1 MSGGV
6 AGGERPDPAATG
18 PAAAATAPGAA
29 AGAPAPAPASA
40 TGSGAA
46 PGPAA
51 APPPPM
57 DAQQVLDS
65 LRALRGAPR
74 DAAFWNRLAVCLTL
88 LCRARG
94 VVLLR
99 GRAGA
104 PWQVLG
110 ASAPADSLLAQQTAA
125 LLGELAP
132 RALAQGQAQLP
143 QANGDIV
150 AAVRLID
157 PDGPALALL
166 QIGARDRSGVNE
178 WLLRA
183 QLVADLPAS
192 PAQADPNLPA
202 LAGSSPQLVGLL
214 DLVAR
219 VMQEAEFGA
228 AALALVNLLAV
239 ETGCDQ
245 VVLGVHEPGGAR
257 VLAISHIDRFER
269 NAEHVQ
275 LLEAALDEAFDQG
288 RDLQYPPPGGAD
300 DGAVLLCHDRLARLS
315 GQAQLATLLLDG
327 GEPDALRLAVLLGR
341 RADALPAERLHQVSV
356 ALHLLRPWLAGQR
369 ERDLGWAARQ
379 WLRLRRQLHESLQPG
394 RSGRAWLAGGAA
406 LLLLAL
412 ALGRW
417 PYRIEASAELTTDSV
432 QVVSAPFD
440 GYLGQVQANLGDVV
454 TAGALLARLD
464 TRDLQ
469 LQADDLAAE
478 AQRYQ
483 TEADRTRALGQTA
496 ETQVALARAA
506 QAQARLE
513 RLRLQLSQARVTAPF
528 GGVVVEG
535 ERKELAGA
543 PVRQG
548 DKLFRL
554 ARVEGLY
561 AVVHVP
567 ERDMRE
573 LPAQARGQLR
583 LLSQPDRDIGFT
595 VEAVVP
601 MGQVHGTQGSQFALK
616 VRLDQAA
623 EPWWRPGMSGLAQV
637 EAGPRAILWIWTH
650 RLVDQ
655 LRLLLWW

>member
-1 MSGGV
+1 MSGGASSGTGPEAA
-6 AGGERPDPAATG
+6 AGGG
-18 PAAAATAPGAA
+18 PAAAAASTTVPTA
-29 AGAPAPAPASA
+29 A
-40 TGSGAA
+40 TTA
-46 PGPAA
+46 
-51 APPPPM
+51 PM

-94 VVLLR
+94 VLLLR

-110 ASAPADSLLAQQTAA
+110 TSAPADSLLAQQTAP
-125 LLGELAP
+125 LLSELAP
-132 RALAQGQAQLP
+132 RALTQGQALLP
-143 QANGDIV
+143 QPSGDVV
-150 AAVRLID
+150 AAVRLVD
-157 PDGPALALL
+157 PEGPTLALL

-192 PAQADPNLPA
+192 PAPAEGA
-202 LAGSSPQLVGLL
+202 LALAAPPHQLVGLL

-219 VMQEAEFGA
+219 VMQEPQFGA

-288 RDLQYPPPGGAD
+288 HDLLFPAPEDAG

-315 GQAQLATLLLDG
+315 GHGHLATLLLDG
-327 GEPDALRLAVLLGR
+327 GEPDALRLAVLLAR
-341 RADALPAERLHQVSV
+341 RDEALPSADLQQVSV
-356 ALHLLRPWLAGQR
+356 ALHLLRPWLAGRR
-369 ERDLGWAARQ
+369 ERDLGWLARQ
-379 WLRLRRQLHESLQPG
+379 WLHGRRQLGRALQPG
-394 RSGRAWLAGGAA
+394 QGGRAWVAGGLA
-406 LLLLAL
+406 LLVLAL

-417 PYRIEASAELTTDSV
+417 PYRIEAAAELTTDSV
-432 QVVSAPFD
+432 QVISAPFD
-440 GYLGQVQANLGDVV
+440 GYLGQVQGNLGDVV
-454 TAGALLARLD
+454 AAGAPLARLD
-464 TRDLQ
+464 TRELQ

-478 AQRYQ
+478 ARRY
-483 TEADRTRALGQTA
+483 TVEADRTRALGQTA

-513 RLRLQLSQARVTAPF
+513 RLQLQLSQARIAAPF
-528 GGVVVEG
+528 AGVIVDG

-583 LLSQPDRDIGFT
+583 LLGQPDRDIGFT
-595 VEAVVP
+595 VETVVP
-601 MGQVHGTQGSQFALK
+601 MGQVRGTQGSQFALK
-616 VRLDQAA
+616 VKLDQAA

-637 EAGPRAILWIWTH
+637 EAGSRPILWIWTH
-650 RLVDQ
+650 RLIDQ